1 MRCKHGRPVGGV
13 QGGGGAG
20 FGGLP
25 RPRGERGEG
34 LRADRGGGAQRRKA
48 CRPAGSVRAWRP
60 LLGLAH
66 ADARGPEIFRRAV
79 PQFGGCPGTGD
90 GAARRGGAGRKRLR
104 RRRRERA
111 RRKDALQHAALFRP
125 RRPALGYP
133 PQVQADGVGEA
144 RVGRR
149 RRQHAPRLRHC
160 DRAAR
165 RADLRRARD
174 GASRLHARGDGR
186 AGTRRR
192 LPRLRPRRYLAH
204 RDPGALPRD
213 RLQRLRRVQPVGGRP
228 GNHRTARHRP
238 AETRQRLERDHR
250 GRERAP
256 DRRAARRG
264 RRGHRVR
271 GDRLERGR
279 AALLHPRG
287 HRALLA
293 EAIPRVFRRPRAEA
307 ADHRAPARQGAGR
320 GVVRTTCRLCLV
332 RCGMLVEAH
341 DGAAPRVHVKGDRA
355 HPLSRGYL
363 CPKGKA
369 SVDMTLSPKRV
380 LYPLRRDGARGAGR
394 WRRVTWDEALD
405 DIAARLKSI
414 IAEHGA
420 RAVAVQSL
428 PPKDYFAY
436 DLFLDAIGS
445 PTFFKHDSHQCFTPQ
460 LIADVL
466 SYGNLLTYPAF
477 TELNGTDVLVLW
489 GINLAETNASKH
501 QRVRDATR
509 KGCRTIVVDPRPT
522 QAAREAALWL
532 RVRPGTDAALA
543 LGILNA
549 MIANG
554 WVDREF
560 VAQWTLGF
568 EALAARAAQYPP
580 GRVAEIAWVPERDI
594 VEAARLI
601 GEARRPA
608 LYTFIGATMGGNSI
622 ATMRLMGFIPA
633 LAGHID
639 REGANGF
646 LPPSGVR
653 MPSYYGADPSLGQTR
668 NLGEMLSADKF
679 PLFAGPKAITA
690 PYPHPRQ
697 VIDAMLTG
705 KPYPVRA
712 LWTSCN
718 PMVGLEDT
726 YGTLRAL
733 QALDLLV
740 VSELFETPTARLAD
754 YVLPI
759 TTHLESNAIAEYSG
773 LNMISARVR
782 SLAPRGEA
790 REEGW
795 AVIEVAR
802 RMGCGGRR

>member
-1 MRCKHGRPVGGV
+1 M
-13 QGGGGAG
+13 
-20 FGGLP
+20 
-25 RPRGERGEG
+25 
-34 LRADRGGGAQRRKA
+34 
-48 CRPAGSVRAWRP
+48 S
-60 LLGLAH
+60 
-66 ADARGPEIFRRAV
+66 
-79 PQFGGCPGTGD
+79 
-90 GAARRGGAGRKRLR
+90 
-104 RRRRERA
+104 
-111 RRKDALQHAALFRP
+111 
-125 RRPALGYP
+125 
-133 PQVQADGVGEA
+133 
-144 RVGRR
+144 
-149 RRQHAPRLRHC
+149 
-160 DRAAR
+160 
-165 RADLRRARD
+165 
-174 GASRLHARGDGR
+174 
-186 AGTRRR
+186 
-192 LPRLRPRRYLAH
+192 
-204 RDPGALPRD
+204 
-213 RLQRLRRVQPVGGRP
+213 
-228 GNHRTARHRP
+228 
-238 AETRQRLERDHR
+238 
-250 GRERAP
+250 
-256 DRRAARRG
+256 
-264 RRGHRVR
+264 
-271 GDRLERGR
+271 
-279 AALLHPRG
+279 
-287 HRALLA
+287 
-293 EAIPRVFRRPRAEA
+293 
-307 ADHRAPARQGAGR
+307 
-320 GVVRTTCRLCLV
+320 VVRTTCRLCLV

-554 WVDREF
+554 WYDRAF

-773 LNMISARVR
+773 LNIVCARVR
-782 SLAPRGEA
+782 ALAPRGEA

-795 AVIEVAR
+795 AVIEVAK
-802 RMGCGGRR
+802 RMGYGERLPVQTYEELLDYRLEPLGISFAQLAAQGTYTRPSTQEKYLSGKLRRDGKPGFNTPSGKIEFASGTLAAHGYDPLPDFVEPPLSPYSTPQLAREFPLVLISGTRTVEFYSTLGIEVPRLLKRHPYPTLEMSPQTAARFGLKAGEWAEISAPTTERTIVRRVALMEGLHPDVVNAEGLWYMPGEDLIAGTLAVGANVLTPLRDDVDPVIGGSIARCILCKVRPLGARRPDFERWRMPAGH

>member
-1 MRCKHGRPVGGV
+1 M
-13 QGGGGAG
+13 
-20 FGGLP
+20 
-25 RPRGERGEG
+25 
-34 LRADRGGGAQRRKA
+34 
-48 CRPAGSVRAWRP
+48 S
-60 LLGLAH
+60 
-66 ADARGPEIFRRAV
+66 
-79 PQFGGCPGTGD
+79 
-90 GAARRGGAGRKRLR
+90 
-104 RRRRERA
+104 
-111 RRKDALQHAALFRP
+111 
-125 RRPALGYP
+125 
-133 PQVQADGVGEA
+133 
-144 RVGRR
+144 
-149 RRQHAPRLRHC
+149 
-160 DRAAR
+160 
-165 RADLRRARD
+165 
-174 GASRLHARGDGR
+174 
-186 AGTRRR
+186 
-192 LPRLRPRRYLAH
+192 
-204 RDPGALPRD
+204 
-213 RLQRLRRVQPVGGRP
+213 
-228 GNHRTARHRP
+228 
-238 AETRQRLERDHR
+238 
-250 GRERAP
+250 
-256 DRRAARRG
+256 
-264 RRGHRVR
+264 
-271 GDRLERGR
+271 
-279 AALLHPRG
+279 
-287 HRALLA
+287 
-293 EAIPRVFRRPRAEA
+293 
-307 ADHRAPARQGAGR
+307 
-320 GVVRTTCRLCLV
+320 VVRTTCRLCLV

-773 LNMISARVR
+773 LNIVCARVR
-782 SLAPRGEA
+782 ALAPRGEA

-802 RMGCGGRR
+802 RMGCGGRLPVNSYEELLDYRLEPLGISFAQLAAQGTYTRPSTQEKYLSGKLRRDGKPGFNTPSGKIEFASGTLAAHGYDPLPDFVEPPLSPYSTPQLAREFPLVLISGTRTVEFYSTLGIEVPRLLKRHPYPTLEMSPQTAARFGLKAGEWAEISAPTTERTIVRRVALMEGLHPDVVNAEGLWYMPGEDLIAGTLAVGANVLTPLRDDVDPVIGGSIARCILCKVRPLGARRPDFERWRMPAGH

>member
-1 MRCKHGRPVGGV
+1 M
-13 QGGGGAG
+13 
-20 FGGLP
+20 
-25 RPRGERGEG
+25 
-34 LRADRGGGAQRRKA
+34 
-48 CRPAGSVRAWRP
+48 S
-60 LLGLAH
+60 
-66 ADARGPEIFRRAV
+66 
-79 PQFGGCPGTGD
+79 
-90 GAARRGGAGRKRLR
+90 
-104 RRRRERA
+104 
-111 RRKDALQHAALFRP
+111 
-125 RRPALGYP
+125 
-133 PQVQADGVGEA
+133 
-144 RVGRR
+144 
-149 RRQHAPRLRHC
+149 
-160 DRAAR
+160 
-165 RADLRRARD
+165 
-174 GASRLHARGDGR
+174 
-186 AGTRRR
+186 
-192 LPRLRPRRYLAH
+192 
-204 RDPGALPRD
+204 
-213 RLQRLRRVQPVGGRP
+213 
-228 GNHRTARHRP
+228 
-238 AETRQRLERDHR
+238 
-250 GRERAP
+250 
-256 DRRAARRG
+256 
-264 RRGHRVR
+264 
-271 GDRLERGR
+271 
-279 AALLHPRG
+279 
-287 HRALLA
+287 
-293 EAIPRVFRRPRAEA
+293 
-307 ADHRAPARQGAGR
+307 
-320 GVVRTTCRLCLV
+320 VVRTTCRLCLV

-712 LWTSCN
+712 LWTWCN

-773 LNMISARVR
+773 LNIVCARVR
-782 SLAPRGEA
+782 ALAPRGEA

-802 RMGCGGRR
+802 RMGCGGRLPVKSYEELLDYRLEPLGISFAQLAAQGTYTRPSTQEKYLSGKLRRDGKPGFNTPSGKIEFASGTLAAHGYDPLPDFVEPPLSPYSTPQLAREFPLVLISGTRTVEFYSTLGIEVPRLLKRHPYPTLEMSPQTAARFGLKAGEWAEISAPTTERTIVRRVALMEGLHPDVVNAEGLWYMPGEDLIAGTLAVGANVLTPLRDDVDPVIGGSIARCILCKVRPLGARRPDFERWRMPAGH

>member
-1 MRCKHGRPVGGV
+1 M
-13 QGGGGAG
+13 
-20 FGGLP
+20 
-25 RPRGERGEG
+25 
-34 LRADRGGGAQRRKA
+34 
-48 CRPAGSVRAWRP
+48 S
-60 LLGLAH
+60 
-66 ADARGPEIFRRAV
+66 
-79 PQFGGCPGTGD
+79 
-90 GAARRGGAGRKRLR
+90 
-104 RRRRERA
+104 
-111 RRKDALQHAALFRP
+111 HAA
-125 RRPALGYP
+125 
-133 PQVQADGVGEA
+133 
-144 RVGRR
+144 
-149 RRQHAPRLRHC
+149 
-160 DRAAR
+160 
-165 RADLRRARD
+165 
-174 GASRLHARGDGR
+174 GA
-186 AGTRRR
+186 
-192 LPRLRPRRYLAH
+192 
-204 RDPGALPRD
+204 
-213 RLQRLRRVQPVGGRP
+213 
-228 GNHRTARHRP
+228 
-238 AETRQRLERDHR
+238 
-250 GRERAP
+250 
-256 DRRAARRG
+256 
-264 RRGHRVR
+264 
-271 GDRLERGR
+271 
-279 AALLHPRG
+279 
-287 HRALLA
+287 
-293 EAIPRVFRRPRAEA
+293 
-307 ADHRAPARQGAGR
+307 
-320 GVVRTTCRLCLV
+320 VRTTCRLCLV
-332 RCGMLVEAH
+332 RCGMLVETH
-341 DGAAPRVHVKGDRA
+341 GKSIRVKGDRA

-369 SVDMTLSPKRV
+369 SVDMTFSPKRV
-380 LYPLRRDGARGAGR
+380 LYPLARDGARGAGR

-405 DIAARLKSI
+405 DIAARLNAI
-414 IAEHGA
+414 IGEHGA

-428 PPKDYFAY
+428 PPKDYYAY

-466 SYGNLLTYPAF
+466 TYGNLLTYPAF
-477 TELNGTDVLVLW
+477 TELKGTDLAVLW

-501 QRVRDATR
+501 QRVRDAR
-509 KGCRTIVVDPRPT
+509 RRGCRTIVVDPRPT
-522 QAAREAALWL
+522 QAAREASLWL

-554 WVDREF
+554 WYDREF

-568 EALAARAAQYPP
+568 EALAERAERYPP
-580 GRVAEIAWVPERDI
+580 ERVAAITWVPARDI

-601 GEARRPA
+601 GEAKRPA

-633 LAGHID
+633 LAGQID

-653 MPSYYGADPSLGQTR
+653 MPSYYGADPSLGRTR
-668 NLGEMLSADKF
+668 NLDEMLSADKF
-679 PLFAGPKAITA
+679 PLLAGPKALTA

-705 KPYPVRA
+705 KPYAVRA

-726 YGTLRAL
+726 YSTMRAL

-773 LNMISARVR
+773 LNMVCARVR
-782 SLAPRGEA
+782 ALEPRGEA

-795 AVIEVAR
+795 AVIEVAK
-802 RMGCGGRR
+802 RMGCGARLPVKSYEELLDYRLEPLGMRFAQFAAQGVYSRPNEFEKFRRGKLRRDASPGFNTPSGRIEFASATLAAYGYDPLPDFVEPPLSPYSTPQLAREFPLVLISGTRTVEFYSTLGIEVPRLLKRRPCPTLEMSPLTAARYGLKAGEWVEISSPTTERSIVRRVALMDGMHPDVVNAEGLWYMPGEDLLAGTLAVGANVLTPLRDDVDPVIGGSIARCILCRLRPLGAARPDFERWRPAAMH

>member
-1 MRCKHGRPVGGV
+1 M
-13 QGGGGAG
+13 
-20 FGGLP
+20 
-25 RPRGERGEG
+25 
-34 LRADRGGGAQRRKA
+34 
-48 CRPAGSVRAWRP
+48 S
-60 LLGLAH
+60 
-66 ADARGPEIFRRAV
+66 
-79 PQFGGCPGTGD
+79 
-90 GAARRGGAGRKRLR
+90 
-104 RRRRERA
+104 
-111 RRKDALQHAALFRP
+111 
-125 RRPALGYP
+125 
-133 PQVQADGVGEA
+133 
-144 RVGRR
+144 
-149 RRQHAPRLRHC
+149 
-160 DRAAR
+160 
-165 RADLRRARD
+165 
-174 GASRLHARGDGR
+174 
-186 AGTRRR
+186 
-192 LPRLRPRRYLAH
+192 
-204 RDPGALPRD
+204 
-213 RLQRLRRVQPVGGRP
+213 
-228 GNHRTARHRP
+228 
-238 AETRQRLERDHR
+238 
-250 GRERAP
+250 
-256 DRRAARRG
+256 
-264 RRGHRVR
+264 
-271 GDRLERGR
+271 
-279 AALLHPRG
+279 
-287 HRALLA
+287 
-293 EAIPRVFRRPRAEA
+293 
-307 ADHRAPARQGAGR
+307 
-320 GVVRTTCRLCLV
+320 VVRTTCRLCLV

-341 DGAAPRVHVKGDRA
+341 DGAASRVHVKGDRK

-380 LYPLRRDGARGAGR
+380 LYPLRRDGPRGAGR

-405 DIAARLKSI
+405 DIAARLKAI

-477 TELNGTDVLVLW
+477 TELKGTDVLVLW

-532 RVRPGTDAALA
+532 RVRPGTDGALA

-549 MIANG
+549 MIAHG

-580 GRVAEIAWVPERDI
+580 ERVASITWVPERDI

-601 GEARRPA
+601 GEAKRPA

-653 MPSYYGADPSLGQTR
+653 MPSYYGADPSLGRTR

-679 PLFAGPKAITA
+679 PLFAGPQAITA

-773 LNMISARVR
+773 LNIVCARVR
-782 SLAPRGEA
+782 ALAPRGEA

-802 RMGCGGRR
+802 RMGCGERLPVKSYEELLDYRLEPLGISFAQLAAQGTYMRPSTQEKYLSGKLRRDGKPGFNTPSGKIEFASGTLAAHGYDPLPDFVEPPLSPYSTPQLAREFPLVLISGTRTVEFYSTLGIEVPRLLKRHPYPTLEMSPQTAARFGLKAGEWAEIAAPTTGRTIVRRVALMEGMHPDVVNAEGLWYMPGEDLIAGTLAVGANVLTPLRDDVDPVIGGSIARCILCKVRPLGARAPDFGRWRPETAH